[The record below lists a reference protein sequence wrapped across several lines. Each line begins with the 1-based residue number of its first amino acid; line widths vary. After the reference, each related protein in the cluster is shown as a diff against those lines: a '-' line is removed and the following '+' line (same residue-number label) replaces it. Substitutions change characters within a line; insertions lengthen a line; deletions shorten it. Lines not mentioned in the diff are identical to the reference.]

1 MSKETLL
8 LQEYGFGGKRVPDLT
23 IEVEYRK
30 APYYDHDTTYAPDH
44 RGKTL
49 TAYDVYVDG
58 TLTGRIRQTIAS
70 TDRNYN
76 TIRVPG
82 RGKIA
87 WSWDRKH
94 TAGPN
99 RQDRTSNYPGLYRTS
114 KRSAVGDMMGYGC
127 ATKVAS

>member
-8 LQEYGFGGKRVPDLT
+8 LQEYGYGGKRVPDLT

-30 APYYDHDTTYAPDH
+30 GPYYDHDTTYVAEH

-58 TLTGRIRQTIAS
+58 TLTGRIRQTVES
-70 TDRNYN
+70 TDRNYSR
-76 TIRVPG
+76 IRVPG

-87 WSWDRKH
+87 WSWDRKY
-94 TAGPN
+94 AVGPN
-99 RQDRTSNYPGLYRTS
+99 RVGRTSNSPGLYAAS
-114 KRSAVGDMMGYGC
+114 KRSAVGDMMGYGR
-127 ATKVAS
+127 ATKVVS